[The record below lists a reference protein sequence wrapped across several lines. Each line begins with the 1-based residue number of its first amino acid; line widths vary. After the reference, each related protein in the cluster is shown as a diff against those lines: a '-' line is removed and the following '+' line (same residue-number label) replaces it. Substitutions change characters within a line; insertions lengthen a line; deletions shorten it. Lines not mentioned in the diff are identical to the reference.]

1 MNKIINKIPDAMD
14 KVKEKNPLTHCITN
28 FVTVNDC
35 ANAILAIGA
44 SPIMADDDAEVE
56 EIVEIADSLVINI
69 GKLSKFQIAAI
80 KKSCEYASK
89 TNTPII
95 LDPVGCGISKLRNE
109 ITIDLITNYNIQAIR
124 GNMSEVKAIAR
135 LLEID
140 LSNNIKGKGVDVSKD
155 DIITKENLS
164 ENGEIVKK
172 IALKTNSIVIAS
184 GPIDIISDGNL
195 IIAIENGN
203 EMMEKI
209 TGSGCM
215 LSSIVGSFLAF
226 NDPFIGSITSSLLMS
241 IAGEKAREYV
251 NNKNLGTGTFRSKL
265 IDYLFLLD
273 SDEIIS
279 KGNIYLIE

>member
-1 MNKIINKIPDAMD
+1 MNKITAKIPDTIYN
-14 KVKEKNPLTHCITN
+14 VKEKKPLTHCITN

-44 SPIMADDDAEVE
+44 SPIMADVNDEVE
-56 EIVEIADSLVINI
+56 EIVEIADCLVVNI
-69 GKLSKFQIAAI
+69 GTLNNFQLEAI
-80 KKSCEYASK
+80 KTSCKYADK

-95 LDPVGCGISKLRNE
+95 LDPVGCGVSELRNKTTLD
-109 ITIDLITNYNIQAIR
+109 IITNHKVQAIR
-124 GNMSEVKAIAR
+124 GNMSEIKAIAN

-140 LSNNIKGKGVDVSKD
+140 TSNSMKVKGVDVCES
-155 DIITKENLS
+155 DIIKKDNLL
-164 ENGEIVKK
+164 ENGSIIKK

-184 GPIDIISDGNL
+184 GPIDIISDGEE

-203 EMMEKI
+203 EMMERI

-215 LSSIVGSFLAF
+215 LSSIVGSYVAV
-226 NDPFIGSITSSLLMS
+226 NDSFIGSITACLHMS

-251 NNKNLGTGTFRSKL
+251 DSKNLGTGTFRSKL
-265 IDYLFLLD
+265 IDYLYLLD
-273 SDEIIS
+273 SDEIID